1 VAVRPS
7 PSDAA
12 RGLDHRIRALSPIW
26 RRGLLAAVVWSVL
39 VASYAIGFFAAA
51 GGQAGGATFLDGLF
65 LLIAWVLPLVLVA
78 LAAWLAEELQRQRA
92 VVAALAD
99 LVPPLIGA
107 LDGTRDALESHE
119 PVSPQAIRRE
129 IEAALLGAG
138 RAGDA
143 AAQLERLLSG
153 QAEQRAALQTLL
165 ARSAAPAPP
174 AEPGRRGEPA
184 PAAARPARRAASP
197 PATEPPLPLL
207 PEAEGVARPDWP
219 TLIRALDFPRD
230 AEDREGFRAL
240 KAALR
245 HHGLAQM
252 LQAAEDVLTLLAQ
265 EGVFVD
271 DLGPEPGDPEAWRR
285 FMAGRRGAE
294 AAGVGAI
301 RDPQALEIARA
312 LTKSDPIFRDTALF
326 FQRRF
331 DAVLGEFAA
340 GAGDAAIL
348 ELADTRSA
356 RAFMLLGR
364 LSGSFG

>member
-12 RGLDHRIRALSPIW
+12 RGLDHRIRALSPIR

-39 VASYAIGFFAAA
+39 VASYAIGFFGAA

-107 LDGTRDALESHE
+107 LDGTRDALESHG

-129 IEAALLGAG
+129 IE
-138 RAGDA
+138 

-184 PAAARPARRAASP
+184 PAAARPARRAAPP

-271 DLGPEPGDPEAWRR
+271 DLEPEPGDPEAWRR